1 MVVFDRRVILMGD
14 WMKSCFAKSCSVLV
28 CSVLWGSAAGAAGAA
43 GPDQGKLLATGGVSQ
58 VEGAGGGGLVP
69 WALITGYGSV
79 DSYGANL
86 HTTRLRT
93 QDYSFRSWGM
103 AVGWRDRF
111 EVSLATQELDGHL
124 APFDALRL
132 KQDILG
138 LKMRVAGDAVY
149 DQDRWL
155 PQIAVGLQ
163 YKRNHAVTGIEGL
176 GVTNV
181 KQLGAAK
188 DRGLDFNLS
197 ATKLFLAQSMLL
209 NGNVRLTRAN
219 QFGLLGFGGDK
230 HNQYQARFE
239 FSAAWLISRH
249 WVAGVEYRMRPQNLK
264 VDNEK
269 DAYDAFVAWFPNKNV
284 SLTAAWVNLGDITT
298 FNPKRQHG
306 WYLSLQTGF

>member
-1 MVVFDRRVILMGD
+1 MRS
-14 WMKSCFAKSCSVLV
+14 WMQNWMNERLTQSCALLTCCWV
-28 CSVLWGSAAGAAGAA
+28 GAGAALAA
-43 GPDQGKLLATGGVSQ
+43 SPDQGKLLATGGVSQ

-86 HTTRLRT
+86 HYTRLRT
-93 QDYSFRSWGM
+93 QDYTFRTWGM
-103 AVGWRDRF
+103 AVGLSDRF
-111 EVSLATQELDGHL
+111 EVSLATQEIDGHF
-124 APFDALRL
+124 APFQALRL

-138 LKMRVAGDAVY
+138 FKWRVAGDAVV

-155 PQIAVGLQ
+155 PQIALGLQ
-163 YKRNHAVTGIEGL
+163 FKRDHRVTGIEGL
-176 GVTNV
+176 GVTSV

-188 DRGLDFNLS
+188 DSGVDINLS
-197 ATKLFLAQSMLL
+197 ATKLLLAQSILL

-219 QFGLLGFGGDK
+219 QFGLLGFGGDQ

-239 FSAAWLISRH
+239 FSAAYLVSRQ
-249 WVAGVEYRMRPQNLK
+249 WVAGLEYRMRPQNLK

-269 DAYDAFVAWFPNKNV
+269 DAYDAFVAWFPNKNL

-306 WYLSLQTGF
+306 LYLSLQTGF